1 MTPTIIGAGRVGLAL
16 AKIAKTTP
24 HARGQSWSKA
34 QPGPLIVCTRNDDL
48 AGVIQATPPA
58 RRADL
63 VFIQNG
69 MIEPLLK
76 EHGLLQNTQALVYFA
91 VSAKGEDPVD
101 GGGTVVFGPWAQ
113 EFQSLLGQASLGC
126 AVVDRHSFSLQMVEK
141 LLWNCVFGLLCQRHS
156 ASVGSL
162 VQEHG
167 AEIQALSEEL
177 QGVAERAL
185 DLELHPG
192 VAQRLCEYSMK
203 IADYQGAVKELPWR
217 NGWFLAQERS
227 PLHSQWLK
235 ELGIPG

>member
-16 AKIAKTTP
+16 AKIASTRP

-48 AGVIQATPPA
+48 AGVIQATPAA
-58 RRADL
+58 RRTDL

-76 EHGLLQNTQALVYFA
+76 DHGLLQNTQALVYFA
-91 VSAKGEDPVD
+91 VSAKGQDPVD
-101 GGGTVVFGPWAQ
+101 GGGTVVSGPWAQ

-126 AVVDRHSFSLQMVEK
+126 SVVAPHSFQLQMVEK

-156 ASVGSL
+156 ASVGVL
-162 VQEHG
+162 VREQG
-167 AEIQALSEEL
+167 AEIQALSDEL

-185 DLELHPG
+185 DLALQPG
-192 VAQRLCEYSMK
+192 VPERLCDYSMK
-203 IADYQGAVKELPWR
+203 IADYRGAVKELPWR
-217 NGWFLAQERS
+217 NGWFLAQEQS
-227 PLHSQWLK
+227 PLHSQWLQA
-235 ELGIPG
+235 LAI

>member
-16 AKIAKTTP
+16 AKIAKTAP

-48 AGVIQATPPA
+48 AGVIQATPPT

-69 MIEPLLK
+69 MIAPLLK

-91 VSAKGEDPVD
+91 VSAKGREPVD

-126 AVVDRHSFSLQMVEK
+126 TVVDSQSFQRQMVEK

-156 ASVGSL
+156 ASVGTL
-162 VQEHG
+162 VQAHRP
-167 AEIQALSEEL
+167 EIHALNDEL

-185 DLELHPG
+185 DLQLQPG
-192 VAQRLCEYSMK
+192 VVQRLCDYSLK
-203 IADYQGAVKELPWR
+203 IADYKGAVKELPWR
-217 NGWFLAQERS
+217 NGWFLAQEHS
-227 PLHSQWLK
+227 PLHSQWLQ
-235 ELGIPG
+235 ELTAQ